1 MFSSLKIGLVLV
13 MLAGAGGGYLYVN
26 KLQKDNAVL
35 KTNQIKLE
43 TAVQESNQVI
53 EQQTKDLK
61 KIRST
66 LKKVEEV
73 NAKLQADRDALN
85 NRLGSVVNNS
95 LRAVLGRAPLQ
106 AVISDRRE
114 QLMAEVS
121 GLVAERAT
129 QFGISIEEVRIK
141 KADLPSE
148 NSEAI
153 YRRMQTERQQEAA
166 QIRAVGEEKSRFI
179 RAEAEKNKTILL
191 AEAQRDGDILRGQG
205 DAEKNKILGK
215 AFSQDPEFFSFYRSM
230 QAYSRALSEGD
241 TTMVL
246 SPKSDFFGVNCSL
259 SNYFVF

>member
-85 NRLGSVVNNS
+85 KRLGKHDIGN
-95 LRAVLGRAPLQ
+95 L
-106 AVISDRRE
+106 
-114 QLMAEVS
+114 AENKP
-121 GLVAERAT
+121 GLVEKIINKASDSAARCMEIASGSLLT
-129 QFGISIEEVRIK
+129 EEELNGTPNREC
-141 KADLPSE
+141 PSFWPDS
-148 NSEAI
+148 NT
-153 YRRMQTERQQEAA
+153 TE
-166 QIRAVGEEKSRFI
+166 
-179 RAEAEKNKTILL
+179 
-191 AEAQRDGDILRGQG
+191 
-205 DAEKNKILGK
+205 
-215 AFSQDPEFFSFYRSM
+215 
-230 QAYSRALSEGD
+230 
-241 TTMVL
+241 
-246 SPKSDFFGVNCSL
+246 
-259 SNYFVF
+259 